1 MARPEPIRRDFARS
15 RRRHP
20 YRWAAPLG
28 WLIES
33 PKSRTAL
40 AAPWLADFGLVECQE
55 PGYTHV
61 TIANVQA
68 ADATLWFGRVDSPI
82 AKLTLETLGSH
93 GKTNLVIIQGHRPS
107 AVVEFFRQNPWIK
120 VVNITGN
127 SESRVPGIGARTER
141 FLADVFRQLRAS
153 EGRSHPADFGR
164 SRRAVVITGYEGS
177 PHEMDHKSR

>member
-1 MARPEPIRRDFARS
+1 MMMLTMLDKIISGGQTGADQAGLRAARAAGIPTGGF
-15 RRRHP
+15 
-20 YRWAAPLG
+20 APLG

-55 PGYTHV
+55 PGYKQR

-141 FLADVFRQLRAS
+141 FLAEVFRLLRAS
-153 EGRSHPADFGR
+153 EGRSHVPPTLG
-164 SRRAVVITGYEGS
+164 GS
-177 PHEMDHKSR
+177 GEPW